1 MIEVEKSKIFRLNKN
16 THIYNLI
23 VITLPVEIFLF
34 VACLVKSKENQHP
47 SEYVTELQVNIA
59 ATQFLEVTFI

>member
-1 MIEVEKSKIFRLNKN
+1 MTYQKVILKLKFHHNAY
-16 THIYNLI
+16 IYNLI